1 MAKLYDELEKAAWPE
16 EPLSGDRQARIVHL
30 ALEQIGKEKPVRPT
44 GRLRRWPVKRVLV
57 AAAVICCL
65 CAGGVAAAGYFLS
78 PAETARQMQEE
89 DLAAL
94 FEGAQSI
101 SIEQTQQAGPYVVT
115 LLGITTGTNATEYW
129 TSDWQDGA
137 LVPDRS
143 YAVLAVTHTD
153 GTPMAALSDQG
164 GDVTMTNSLV
174 SPLFASPDCPIAE
187 YNVFTMNGAR
197 HDIVQDGVHYILVET
212 DTVEVFADKDP
223 QLAVVLDQEGS
234 AGALFSSF
242 SQDSATGAI
251 TPVQGA
257 GGVCLLFDLPIP
269 EDRADPEQAEALR
282 RQWLGGDPEESAAE
296 EESDAAEQSV
306 WADFAAPQPAEVRA
320 KGTLQRSETVSVT
333 TGMYGTGW
341 YFGDGGFRAYTDD
354 WDGDAEE
361 HVMMYS
367 NDGQVVLSSRY
378 EDTLTIEY
386 WRIPT
391 E

>member
-78 PAETARQMQEE
+78 PAETARQLQEE

-115 LLGITTGTNATEYW
+115 LLGITTGANATEYW
-129 TSDWQDGA
+129 SSDWQDGA

-153 GTPMAALSDQG
+153 GTPMAALDDADADLKVS
-164 GDVTMTNSLV
+164 NSLV
-174 SPLFASPDCPIAE
+174 SPFFASPDCPLFE
-187 YNVFTMNGAR
+187 YNAFTMNGAR
-197 HDIVQDGVHYILVET
+197 HDIVQEGVRYILVET
-212 DTVEVFADKDP
+212 DTLEPFADKDP
-223 QLAVVLDQEGS
+223 KLAVMLEQEGG
-234 AGALFSSF
+234 AGALFSNF
-242 SQDSATGAI
+242 SQDASTGVI
-251 TPVQGA
+251 TPA
-257 GGVCLLFDLPIP
+257 ENADCIALLFDLPIP
-269 EDRADPEQAEALR
+269 EDRADPEQAEALQ

-333 TGMYGTGW
+333 TGTYGTGW
-341 YFGDGGFRAYTDD
+341 YFGDGGYTAYTDD
-354 WDGDAEE
+354 WDGDTEE
-361 HVMMYS
+361 HVIMYS
-367 NDGQVVLSSRY
+367 DDGQVVLSSRH

>member
-1 MAKLYDELEKAAWPE
+1 MAKLYDELEKATWPE
-16 EPLSGDRQARIVHL
+16 EPVSGERQARIVDL
-30 ALEQIGKEKPVRPT
+30 AVGQIEKEKMLYKKRKP
-44 GRLRRWPVKRVLV
+44 RRWAVGRALA

-78 PAETARQMQEE
+78 PAETARQMQQE
-89 DLAAL
+89 DLAVL
-94 FEGAQSI
+94 FEGDRSI
-101 SIEQTQQAGPYVVT
+101 SIGQTQQADPYTVT

-269 EDRADPEQAEALR
+269 EDRADPETAEALH
-282 RQWLGGDPEESAAE
+282 RQWMEGTEQESQE
-296 EESDAAEQSV
+296 EEIDVIRQELEAL
-306 WADFAAPQPAEVRA
+306 QPAEVRA
-320 KGTLQRSETVSVT
+320 QGTLQRSETVSVT
-333 TGMYGTGW
+333 SGVYGTGW
-341 YFGDGGFRAYTDD
+341 YFGDGGYTAYTDD
-354 WDGDAEE
+354 WDGDTEE
-361 HVMMYS
+361 HVIMYS
-367 NDGQVVLSSRY
+367 DDGQVVLSSRH

>member
-16 EPLSGDRQARIVHL
+16 EPLSGDRQARIVDL
-30 ALEQIGKEKPVRPT
+30 AVGQIGKEKPVRPT

-78 PAETARQMQEE
+78 PAETARQLQEE

-115 LLGITTGTNATEYW
+115 LLGITTGANATEYW
-129 TSDWQDGA
+129 SSDWQDGA

-242 SQDSATGAI
+242 SQDSATGTI

-269 EDRADPEQAEALR
+269 EDRADPETAEALH
-282 RQWLGGDPEESAAE
+282 RQWMEGTEQESQE
-296 EESDAAEQSV
+296 EEIDVIRQELEAL
-306 WADFAAPQPAEVRA
+306 QPAEVRA
-320 KGTLQRSETVSVT
+320 QGTLQRSETVSVT
-333 TGMYGTGW
+333 SGVYGTGW
-341 YFGDGGFRAYTDD
+341 YFGDGGYTAYTDD
-354 WDGDAEE
+354 WDGDTEE
-361 HVMMYS
+361 HVIMYS
-367 NDGQVVLSSRY
+367 DDGQVVLSSRH